1 MAALLNSPTQY
12 VERLWFNWFGR
23 ALTAFGVGDVGDR
36 ISRLFTCIGEDRA
49 SVRDRPDGM
58 KWLIVDGSADR
69 GVVFADE
76 QLDELLSL
84 FITVLEDDDDS
95 VWSVGKH
102 KYS

>member
-1 MAALLNSPTQY
+1 
-12 VERLWFNWFGR
+12 
-23 ALTAFGVGDVGDR
+23 
-36 ISRLFTCIGEDRA
+36 
-49 SVRDRPDGM
+49 
-58 KWLIVDGSADR
+58 LIVDGSADR

>member
-1 MAALLNSPTQY
+1 
-12 VERLWFNWFGR
+12 
-23 ALTAFGVGDVGDR
+23 
-36 ISRLFTCIGEDRA
+36 
-49 SVRDRPDGM
+49 
-58 KWLIVDGSADR
+58 LIVDGSADR

-84 FITVLEDDDDS
+84 FITVLEDDDDDS

>member
-1 MAALLNSPTQY
+1 MTSSTQY
-12 VERLWFNWFGR
+12 VERLWFSWFGR
-23 ALTAFGVGDVGDR
+23 GLTGFGVGDVGDR
-36 ISRLFTCIGEDRA
+36 ISRLFTRMGEDRA
-49 SVRDRPDGM
+49 SVSDRPDGM

-84 FITVLEDDDDS
+84 FITVLEDDDDR
-95 VWSVGKH
+95 VCSVGEH